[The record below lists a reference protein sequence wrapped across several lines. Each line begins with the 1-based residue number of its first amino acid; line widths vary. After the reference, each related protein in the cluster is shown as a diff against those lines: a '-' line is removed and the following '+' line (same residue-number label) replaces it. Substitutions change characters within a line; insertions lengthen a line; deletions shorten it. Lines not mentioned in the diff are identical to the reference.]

1 MLSQVNL
8 GPYEFFLEL
17 LLALLAVRLQVEG
30 QGLVQLG
37 HTLDLHSKTLWG
49 RLHLLIYRIQFPLQ
63 IIFLCEQ
70 LGGLGVMFGSLLP
83 HGDLLSEF
91 LNDPSLTRESRQV
104 IFSALLEF
112 ADPLLPELDDHLVTC
127 ALFLV

>member
-1 MLSQVNL
+1 
-8 GPYEFFLEL
+8 
-17 LLALLAVRLQVEG
+17 
-30 QGLVQLG
+30 
-37 HTLDLHSKTLWG
+37 
-49 RLHLLIYRIQFPLQ
+49 
-63 IIFLCEQ
+63 
-70 LGGLGVMFGSLLP
+70 MFGSLLP

-91 LNDPSLTRESRQV
+91 LNDPGLTRESRHV